1 MTPLILT
8 IANAVRSA
16 GGRALLVGGCVRDR
30 LLGLQPKDY
39 DLECF
44 GVAEV
49 EMEPLLARCG
59 HVLRAGRAFPVWKV
73 WTDETGQGRAIDVT
87 LPRKETKVGANH
99 IDFEITLDPW
109 MSFDEAAYRRDFTI
123 NAMGRDP
130 LTDELLDPHGGES
143 DLRAYLLRHVSHH
156 FAEDSLRVLRAAQ
169 FCARFNLTAATS
181 TVSLCRTLTPE
192 HLSAERLWE
201 EWTKLILKGVKPS
214 LGLRFLQDTGWLAH
228 FPELAALVGV
238 EQQADHHPE
247 GDVWVH
253 TLHCMD
259 AFAARRTG
267 DDREDLIVGLAV
279 LLHDTGKPSTTA
291 RDERG
296 IHAYGHEEAG
306 EEPTRA
312 FLGRLTNEQ
321 PLIDDVVA
329 LVVNHMIPT
338 HFYKEA
344 TRGETVKAMNRS
356 VRRLARKVRL
366 DRLARVVLADK
377 SGRPPKPQVSPE
389 SEWLLSRSAELGVVK
404 EGPKPL
410 LMGRHLIDLGL
421 KPSVQFKTILASA
434 LERQLDGD
442 IVTLEEAIDYAK
454 LIAGLRPAES
464 LLDKVRLY
472 IALATPEQLDA
483 DLKAANFDHYNR
495 IGADIVPPPTL

>member
-8 IANAVRSA
+8 IANAVRAA

-30 LLGLQPKDY
+30 LLGLEPKDI
-39 DLECF
+39 DMEVFGIAQPELEN
-44 GVAEV
+44 
-49 EMEPLLARCG
+49 LLASCG
-59 HVLRAGRAFPVWKV
+59 QVSHVGRAFPVWKV
-73 WTDETGQGRAIDVT
+73 WTQVMGQGRAIDVT
-87 LPRKETKVGANH
+87 LPRKETKRGDH
-99 IDFEITLDPW
+99 HTDFEITLDPT
-109 MSFDEAAYRRDFTI
+109 MTFEDAAARRDVTM
-123 NAMGRDP
+123 NAIGLDP
-130 LTDELLDPHGGES
+130 LTGETLDPHDGITDIRRSEIV
-143 DLRAYLLRHVSHH
+143 HVSHH
-156 FAEDSLRVLRAAQ
+156 FTEDPLRVLRVAQ
-169 FCARFNLTAATS
+169 FAARFEM
-181 TVSLCRTLTPE
+181 TVHPDTIALCRTLTPE

-201 EWTKLILKGVKPS
+201 EWAKLILKGVKPS

-238 EQQADHHPE
+238 EQQTDHHPE

-259 AFAARRTG
+259 AFTARRTG

-279 LLHDTGKPSTTA
+279 LCHDMGKPSTTT

-321 PLIDDVVA
+321 PLIEDVVA

-338 HFYKEA
+338 HLYKEA

-421 KPSVQFKTILASA
+421 KPSIQFKTILADA

-442 IVTLEEAIDYAK
+442 ITTVEEAIDYAK
-454 LIAGLRPAES
+454 LIAGLRELAT
-464 LLDKVRLY
+464 LRDWVWHY
-472 IALATPEQLDA
+472 MATATPEQLAA
-483 DLKAANFDHYNR
+483 DLKASDFDRWNG
-495 IGADIVPPPTL
+495 IGEQIQPPTP